1 MSAVALRCDADADR
15 MLAHLRERFAEVFPV
30 TGSAGDGAGG
40 DAGGNP
46 DEGADGSA
54 DAAVRFAPVAD
65 RGSFAFAS
73 APGRLEVA
81 GNHVDHQGGRV
92 ISSAIGERTWGL
104 AAENGGRLVRVAIG
118 FRHRCDRLGRCGLA
132 GTPWCGDPVLRR
144 PSARHAGRLR

>member
-81 GNHVDHQGGRV
+81 GSRT
-92 ISSAIGERTWGL
+92 SA
-104 AAENGGRLVRVAIG
+104 
-118 FRHRCDRLGRCGLA
+118 
-132 GTPWCGDPVLRR
+132 
-144 PSARHAGRLR
+144 

>member
-54 DAAVRFAPVAD
+54 DAAVRFARQNHGICPVYEQRRKNRA
-65 RGSFAFAS
+65 
-73 APGRLEVA
+73 
-81 GNHVDHQGGRV
+81 
-92 ISSAIGERTWGL
+92 AIGAGPWY
-104 AAENGGRLVRVAIG
+104 RLYPAFSANQHPLQDAVPDEVELRQVPIHP
-118 FRHRCDRLGRCGLA
+118 FSLGRFLL
-132 GTPWCGDPVLRR
+132 V
-144 PSARHAGRLR
+144 

>member
-104 AAENGGRLVRVAIG
+104 AAENGGRLVRV
-118 FRHRCDRLGRCGLA
+118 DRKS
-132 GTPWCGDPVLRR
+132 VV
-144 PSARHAGRLR
+144 

>member
-73 APGRLEVA
+73 APGRLEEARCWYSVCSIH
-81 GNHVDHQGGRV
+81 HVWRLSLRSNV
-92 ISSAIGERTWGL
+92 KWAANGL
-104 AAENGGRLVRVAIG
+104 LVLWYGSV
-118 FRHRCDRLGRCGLA
+118 
-132 GTPWCGDPVLRR
+132 
-144 PSARHAGRLR
+144 